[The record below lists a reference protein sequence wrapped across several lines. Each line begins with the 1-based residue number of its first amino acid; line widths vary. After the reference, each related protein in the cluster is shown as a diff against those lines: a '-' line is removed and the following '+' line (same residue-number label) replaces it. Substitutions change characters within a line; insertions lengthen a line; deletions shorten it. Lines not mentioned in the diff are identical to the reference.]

1 MSTILQGW
9 PDDKNQVPQPLQ
21 AYWNYRDELTVQ
33 NDLIYKGAQVMIPHS
48 MQAEMLHK
56 IHANHFGPESNIRM
70 AQEVLFWPDVKQ
82 AIVDMCNSFGTCA
95 QYGSKATKEPMRSL
109 PIPTLPWQIIRH
121 IYASTASLPRHRLPL
136 LRLD

>member
-21 AYWNYRDELTVQ
+21 AYWNYRDELAVQ

-70 AQEVLFWPDVKQ
+70 AREVLFWPGMRQ
-82 AIVDMCNSFGTCA
+82 AIFDMCNSCGTCA
-95 QYGSKATKEPMRSL
+95 QYVRLKGNERTHEVPPDSNTTVADHKP
-109 PIPTLPWQIIRH
+109 RH

-136 LRLD
+136 L